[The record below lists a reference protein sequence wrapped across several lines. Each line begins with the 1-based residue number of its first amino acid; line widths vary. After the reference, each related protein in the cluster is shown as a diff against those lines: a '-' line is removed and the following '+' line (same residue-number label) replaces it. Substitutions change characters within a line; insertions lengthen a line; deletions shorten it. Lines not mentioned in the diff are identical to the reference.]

1 MIRRMM
7 LFVLFLA
14 IVVSFGAAQEIS
26 QRKDIAIFALNYY
39 GAPPTTDTGGSVELK
54 ANAKTGEVSLKL
66 QGSGSQETD
75 RVFQQAL
82 GSIDSQIRQVFSG
95 LNRFNVI
102 GLPQRLTDGDVQ
114 AFIDTIRQFNETN
127 AEIPEEVRF
136 GEVAFTEAD
145 FNRLVGAFY
154 VVIPSVIRYD
164 QFLDEDANFNT
175 DIVTSFTIIDVQNYQ
190 TIDAFQIETSGIDE
204 VASRSMA
211 NAVDAIPFDLD
222 FKVRSIEEF
231 RLRTAI
237 IEIAGPDVFIQLGN
251 DLGVMVGEEYQVL
264 RFVDRAG
271 FQSERPIAL
280 LEIKEIDQQ
289 YSVARVVYAE
299 QPLVVGDSVVE
310 LPRIGITIE
319 PFLDI
324 SILNFVSQT
333 EPGPLVFGLRTA
345 ITRGFYGFR
354 PAATIDLMSLA
365 SETSLF
371 ASLALGGEFNL
382 SLGRLRPHLAFD
394 VAPVFKIDNIIDLLT
409 SEESDAD
416 DAIVSEA
423 SSLSHLRIGAKARVA
438 YLFGDS
444 FEVFLEAGAL
454 YGIPLS
460 EVSAFGG
467 ITIGAGVTFK

>member
-114 AFIDTIRQFNETN
+114 AFIDTIRQFNESN

-164 QFLDEDANFNT
+164 QFL
-175 DIVTSFTIIDVQNYQ
+175 
-190 TIDAFQIETSGIDE
+190 
-204 VASRSMA
+204 
-211 NAVDAIPFDLD
+211 
-222 FKVRSIEEF
+222 
-231 RLRTAI
+231 
-237 IEIAGPDVFIQLGN
+237 
-251 DLGVMVGEEYQVL
+251 
-264 RFVDRAG
+264 
-271 FQSERPIAL
+271 
-280 LEIKEIDQQ
+280 
-289 YSVARVVYAE
+289 
-299 QPLVVGDSVVE
+299 
-310 LPRIGITIE
+310 
-319 PFLDI
+319 
-324 SILNFVSQT
+324 
-333 EPGPLVFGLRTA
+333 
-345 ITRGFYGFR
+345 
-354 PAATIDLMSLA
+354 
-365 SETSLF
+365 
-371 ASLALGGEFNL
+371 
-382 SLGRLRPHLAFD
+382 
-394 VAPVFKIDNIIDLLT
+394 
-409 SEESDAD
+409 
-416 DAIVSEA
+416 
-423 SSLSHLRIGAKARVA
+423 
-438 YLFGDS
+438 
-444 FEVFLEAGAL
+444 
-454 YGIPLS
+454 
-460 EVSAFGG
+460 
-467 ITIGAGVTFK
+467 